1 MTTPVSDDTP
11 TPEWWDEIRGGVAF
25 LVAPAMVPLY
35 FCMTPTSPGFEGVD
49 AFILM
54 AASFFSYIAT
64 FVVGVPTYL
73 MLRAWN
79 LTAFWFA
86 PAIGLVVGAGLGSLL
101 PIGGFLRGAQSFG
114 AVAGALVAMVLWT
127 IGRPDLPARPP
138 YQGEQ
143 HSPRRRAS
151 TP

>member
-1 MTTPVSDDTP
+1 
-11 TPEWWDEIRGGVAF
+11 
-25 LVAPAMVPLY
+25 
-35 FCMTPTSPGFEGVD
+35 MTPASLGFKGVD

-64 FVVGVPTYL
+64 FVIGVPTYL
-73 MLRAWN
+73 VLRAWN

-101 PIGGFLRGAQSFG
+101 PVGGFLQGAQSFG

-127 IGRPDLPARPP
+127 IARPDLPARLPSGG
-138 YQGEQ
+138 QGG
-143 HSPRRRAS
+143 AA
-151 TP
+151 